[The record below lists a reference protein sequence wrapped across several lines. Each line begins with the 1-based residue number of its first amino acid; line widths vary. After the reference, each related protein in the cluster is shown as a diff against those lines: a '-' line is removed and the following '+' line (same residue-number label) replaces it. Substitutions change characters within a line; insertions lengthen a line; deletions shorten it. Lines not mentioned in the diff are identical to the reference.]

1 MTHCTAWILAI
12 ILCIVLAQLPTIT
25 TSEYIQPKYNVVPEE
40 VIILDLSFILQKG
53 QSMTDWFID
62 LELMK
67 FESSDVQSD
76 R

>member
-12 ILCIVLAQLPTIT
+12 ILCIVLAQLPTTT

-40 VIILDLSFILQKG
+40 VIIHDLSFILQKG
-53 QSMTDWFID
+53 QSMTDLFID

-67 FESSDVQSD
+67 FES
-76 R
+76 